1 MTPRHLLS
9 VSDLGLDGID
19 EVLRLADTFVEVGR
33 RPIPRV
39 PALRGKTV
47 ASVFFEDSTRTRL
60 SFETAAK
67 RLSADVMTFT
77 SSSSSLNKGESLRD
91 TVLTLEAMGVDAFV
105 VRHSCAGVPAQ
116 VAGWLESAGG
126 AGGGAG
132 GPGGQAGSAASVL
145 NAGDGAH
152 EHPTQALLDCF
163 TISRERERRFGHSPA
178 RPAVLSGLRIA
189 IAYAKAL
196 AAAWKLPLVPLSSFD
211 LLEFGSS
218 FERSLTVVVGRPGVI
233 SARYRCEDKIK
244 RASGRIAEVLNELLP
259 ASEVGLKSLDVVGA
273 SKDVLHAL
281 AERGSLVR
289 SVNPAVTPA
298 AAAAALAA
306 CSRTPPRSLHE
317 VRADYGELPAA
328 KVPLA

>member
-1 MTPRHLLS
+1 LNVLALDGALGGFSAAVASENRVASSAQESGNVALEHGLVLVRNVLS
-9 VSDLGLDGID
+9 EAEMPVGGLD
-19 EVLRLADTFVEVGR
+19 RLAVG
-33 RPIPRV
+33 V
-39 PALRGKTV
+39 
-47 ASVFFEDSTRTRL
+47 
-60 SFETAAK
+60 
-67 RLSADVMTFT
+67 
-77 SSSSSLNKGESLRD
+77 
-91 TVLTLEAMGVDAFV
+91 
-105 VRHSCAGVPAQ
+105 
-116 VAGWLESAGG
+116 
-126 AGGGAG
+126 
-132 GPGGQAGSAASVL
+132 GPGG
-145 NAGDGAH
+145 
-152 EHPTQALLDCF
+152 F
-163 TISRERERRFGHSPA
+163 T
-178 RPAVLSGLRIA
+178 GLRIA